1 MRLRCFFHLRLGR
14 LPLER
19 NAACLL
25 CPQPSGQSSMQ
36 GQRPLPTGLSFCRA
50 SSCLLQLYVAVRGND
65 RCREPL
71 SPHGLKCLGLC
82 GASCIWSDSSAIQLP
97 PYLQGRYSR
106 PSHVAGHPGYLGES
120 AGALP
125 SWISEALPRI
135 EDKIVPGF
143 GHPLEIMNTDKI
155 FFIFQKVRGYFRFI
169 WIFAIIWNGPVAG

>member
-25 CPQPSGQSSMQ
+25 CPQPSRQSSMQ

-71 SPHGLKCLGLC
+71 SPHGPKCLGLC

-106 PSHVAGHPGYLGES
+106 PNHVAGHLDYLGES

-125 SWISEALPRI
+125 SWISEALPPNRGQDRSRLWTSSRNH
-135 EDKIVPGF
+135 ECLPN
-143 GHPLEIMNTDKI
+143 L
-155 FFIFQKVRGYFRFI
+155 FIFQKIRWDFRFI
-169 WIFAIIWNGPVAG
+169 WIFAIIWNDPVAG

>member
-125 SWISEALPRI
+125 SWISEALP
-135 EDKIVPGF
+135 P
-143 GHPLEIMNTDKI
+143 N
-155 FFIFQKVRGYFRFI
+155 RGQDRSRLWTSSRNHEY
-169 WIFAIIWNGPVAG
+169 